1 MLDSQHLKIG
11 DSGKPARLAC
21 RCLKVT
27 EAEVVRAIA
36 ALNLRT
42 LKEVR
47 LQTGAGG
54 GCTCCHQHLLKYLTH
69 PAAAVS
75 N

>member
-1 MLDSQHLKIG
+1 MFDSQCHKIVK
-11 DSGKPARLAC
+11 SGAATRHAC

-42 LKEVR
+42 LDEVR